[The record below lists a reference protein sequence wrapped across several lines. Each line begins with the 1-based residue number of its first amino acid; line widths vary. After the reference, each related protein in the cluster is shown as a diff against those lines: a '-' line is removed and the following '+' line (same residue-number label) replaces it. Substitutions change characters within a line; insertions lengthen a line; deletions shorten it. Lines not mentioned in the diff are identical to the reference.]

1 VSAPRE
7 GRGAPQS
14 LPDNRLVRRP
24 PALPWR
30 VTSLFASLALHAVLV
45 SMAVAAML
53 PLLWMVS
60 ASLMPTGEAT
70 AVPLRW
76 VPSAPTLEHYRTL
89 FERMELGRQLL
100 NSVIVASITTGLA
113 VLVNGMAGYGFAK
126 LAFRGRDR
134 ILRLMLLA
142 LVVPGQIG
150 MLPLFLLVRQMGL
163 VNTLAGV
170 VVPGLTSIFGILLV
184 RQYALSI
191 PDSILDAARVDGA
204 GELGVFRR
212 IALPLVVPI
221 LATLA
226 VFTFLGAW
234 NDFLWPLV
242 VLADETRYTLPVG
255 LASLAGEHVQDT
267 ELMMAGAV
275 ITVAPAVLLFVVL
288 QRYYLAGIMGGGV
301 KE

>member
-1 VSAPRE
+1 MRRVV
-7 GRGAPQS
+7 GAVA
-14 LPDNRLVRRP
+14 LNVALV
-24 PALPWR
+24 
-30 VTSLFASLALHAVLV
+30 AV
-45 SMAVAAML
+45 AVAAML
-53 PLLWMVS
+53 PLLWMLS
-60 ASLMPTGEAT
+60 ASFMPAGEAT

-76 VPSAPTLEHYRTL
+76 VPSRPTLEHYRTL
-89 FERMELGRQLL
+89 FARMDLGRQLL
-100 NSVIVASITTGLA
+100 NSVLVASVTTA
-113 VLVNGMAGYGFAK
+113 VAVVVNGMAGYAFAK
-126 LAFRGRDR
+126 LRFGGRDR
-134 ILRLMLLA
+134 MLRLMLLA
-142 LVVPGQIG
+142 LVVPGQVG
-150 MLPLFLLVRQMGL
+150 MLPLFLLVRGLGL

-170 VVPGLTSIFGILLV
+170 VVPGLASIFGILLV

-212 IALPLVVPI
+212 VAAPLLVPI

-242 VLADETRYTLPVG
+242 VLADDARYTLPVG

-275 ITVAPAVLLFVVL
+275 VTVAPAVLLFVAL

-301 KE
+301 KG

>member
-1 VSAPRE
+1 VI
-7 GRGAPQS
+7 GQ
-14 LPDNRLVRRP
+14 
-24 PALPWR
+24 R
-30 VTSLFASLALHAVLV
+30 VASVALHAILL
-45 SMAVAAML
+45 ALATAAML

-60 ASLMPTGEAT
+60 ASFMPAGEAT

-76 VPSAPTLEHYRTL
+76 LPSDPTLEHYRTL
-89 FERMELGRQLL
+89 FARMDLGRQLL
-100 NSVIVASITTGLA
+100 NSVIVASL
-113 VLVNGMAGYGFAK
+113 AK
-126 LAFRGRDR
+126 LTFHGRDSL
-134 ILRLMLLA
+134 LRLMLLA

-150 MLPLFLLVRQMGL
+150 MLPLFLLVRQLGL
-163 VNTLAGV
+163 VDTLAGV
-170 VVPGLTSIFGILLV
+170 VVPGLASIFGILLV

-204 GELGVFRR
+204 GELGVFGRV
-212 IALPLVVPI
+212 AVPLLVPI

-275 ITVAPAVLLFVVL
+275 VTIAPAVLLFVTL
-288 QRYYLAGIMGGGV
+288 QRHYLAGIMGGGV
-301 KE
+301 KG

>member
-1 VSAPRE
+1 MSRARTTATRE
-7 GRGAPQS
+7 RW
-14 LPDNRLVRRP
+14 RLTAVLLH
-24 PALPWR
+24 AGL
-30 VTSLFASLALHAVLV
+30 LALGVVTLV
-45 SMAVAAML
+45 

-76 VPSAPTLEHYRTL
+76 VPSVPTLEHYRAL
-89 FERMELGRQLL
+89 FARMDLGRQLA
-100 NSVIVASITTGLA
+100 NSVVVAAATTASA
-113 VLVNGMAGYGFAK
+113 VVLNAMAGYAFAK
-126 LAFRGRDR
+126 LRFAGRER
-134 ILRLMLLA
+134 LLGLMLVA
-142 LVVPGQIG
+142 LVVPGQVG
-150 MLPLFLLVRQMGL
+150 MLPLFLLVRALGL

-184 RQYALSI
+184 RQYALAI
-191 PDSILDAARVDGA
+191 PDAVLDAARIDGA
-204 GELGVFRR
+204 GELRVFRR
-212 IALPLVVPI
+212 IAFPLMVPI
-221 LATLA
+221 LVTLA

-242 VLADETRYTLPVG
+242 VLSDEARYTLPVG

-275 ITVAPAVLLFVVL
+275 ITIAPAIVLFVAL
-288 QRYYLAGIMGGGV
+288 QRHYLAGIMGGGV

>member
-1 VSAPRE
+1 MSRARTTATRE
-7 GRGAPQS
+7 RWWLTAVLLHAG
-14 LPDNRLVRRP
+14 L
-24 PALPWR
+24 
-30 VTSLFASLALHAVLV
+30 LALGVVTLV
-45 SMAVAAML
+45 

-76 VPSAPTLEHYRTL
+76 VPSVPTLEHYRAL
-89 FERMELGRQLL
+89 FARMDLGRQLA
-100 NSVIVASITTGLA
+100 NSVVVAAATTASA
-113 VLVNGMAGYGFAK
+113 VVLNAMAGYAFAK
-126 LAFRGRDR
+126 LRFAGRER
-134 ILRLMLLA
+134 LLGLMLVA
-142 LVVPGQIG
+142 LVVPGQVG
-150 MLPLFLLVRQMGL
+150 MLPLFLLVRALGL

-184 RQYALSI
+184 RQYALAI
-191 PDSILDAARVDGA
+191 PDAVLDAARIDGA
-204 GELGVFRR
+204 GELRVFRR
-212 IALPLVVPI
+212 IALPLMVPI
-221 LATLA
+221 LVTLA

-242 VLADETRYTLPVG
+242 VLSDEARYTLPVG

-275 ITVAPAVLLFVVL
+275 ITIAPAIVLFVAL
-288 QRYYLAGIMGGGV
+288 QRHYLAGIMGGGV

>member
-1 VSAPRE
+1 MTAPR
-7 GRGAPQS
+7 RAID
-14 LPDNRLVRRP
+14 L
-24 PALPWR
+24 
-30 VTSLFASLALHAVLV
+30 VTSVVLHAVLV
-45 SMAVAAML
+45 AIAVAAML

-60 ASLMPTGEAT
+60 ASFMPTGEAT
-70 AVPLRW
+70 SVPLRW
-76 VPSAPTLEHYRTL
+76 LPSRPTLEHYRTL
-89 FERMELGRQLL
+89 FARMDLGRQVL
-100 NSVIVASITTGLA
+100 NSVIVASLTTMIA
-113 VLVNGMAGYGFAK
+113 VLVNGAAGYAFAK
-126 LAFRGRDR
+126 LPFRGRDR
-134 ILRLMLLA
+134 VLRLMVLA

-150 MLPLFLLVRQMGL
+150 MLPLFLLVRQLGL

-170 VVPGLTSIFGILLV
+170 LVPGLASIFGILLV

-204 GELGVFRR
+204 GELGVFGRV
-212 IALPLVVPI
+212 AMPLLRPI

-275 ITVAPAVLLFVVL
+275 ITIAPAVLLFVAL
-288 QRYYLAGIMGGGV
+288 QRQYLAGIMGGGV
-301 KE
+301 KG

>member
-1 VSAPRE
+1 MS
-7 GRGAPQS
+7 GRTPGV
-14 LPDNRLVRRP
+14 LVNA
-24 PALPWR
+24 AL
-30 VTSLFASLALHAVLV
+30 AVL
-45 SMAVAAML
+45 ATAALL
-53 PLLWMVS
+53 PLLWMIS
-60 ASLMPTGEAT
+60 ASFMPAGEAT

-76 VPSAPTLEHYRTL
+76 WPSRPTLEHYRAL
-89 FERMELGRQLL
+89 FARLDLGRQLL
-100 NSVIVASITTGLA
+100 NSTIVAAATTAVA
-113 VLVNGMAGYGFAK
+113 VLVNGMAGYAFAK
-126 LAFRGRDR
+126 LRFAGRDR
-134 ILRLMLLA
+134 ILGLMLLA

-150 MLPLFLLVRQMGL
+150 MLPLFLLVRALGL

-170 VVPGLTSIFGILLV
+170 IVPGLASIFGIFLV
-184 RQYALSI
+184 RQYALAI

-212 IALPLVVPI
+212 IALPLCVPI
-221 LATLA
+221 LGTLA

-242 VLADETRYTLPVG
+242 VLTDEARYTLPVG

-275 ITVAPAVLLFVVL
+275 VTIAPAVVLFVAL

-301 KE
+301 KG